1 MRALVQGDCGEEYGE
16 LVEVNEG
23 REKVGFVRGVVEAWR
38 ENGGVGRMGKVEGV
52 RWEGLREE
60 GGRERC
66 VWATVGVSGGMGRG
80 LRAGGRGDVGG
91 ELIG

>member
-1 MRALVQGDCGEEYGE
+1 MQGGGGEEYGE

-23 REKVGFVRGVVEAWR
+23 REKVRFVRGVVEAWR

-66 VWATVGVSGGMGRG
+66 VWATVGVSGGDGKRVE
-80 LRAGGRGDVGG
+80 GGRKG
-91 ELIG
+91 